1 MHVGLL
7 LAMMSAFALPVI
19 SN

>member
-1 MHVGLL
+1 MHVVLL